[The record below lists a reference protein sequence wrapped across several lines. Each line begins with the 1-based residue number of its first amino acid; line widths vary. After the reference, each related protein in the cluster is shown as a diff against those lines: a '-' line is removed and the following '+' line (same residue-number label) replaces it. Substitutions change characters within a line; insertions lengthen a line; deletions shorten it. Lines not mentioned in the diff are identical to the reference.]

1 MPAALAG
8 PLDRARAA
16 LATMTAAQKATLV
29 GLVLVLVLGGFF
41 FVRWVTAPTYEPLF
55 TNLSATDAS
64 AITDE
69 LTAEGV
75 DYQLQGAG
83 TILVP
88 KDRVYALRLSVAGKG
103 LTPQEGSDSGYS
115 LLDEQGIT
123 TSEFEQQTTY
133 QRALEGE
140 LNNTLEAMDG
150 VRTASV
156 HIAMPKDEV
165 FVTDESRPTAAV
177 LLALTPGT
185 SLAGEQVQA
194 VVNLVSSSIQGMD
207 PADVTVSDT
216 TGRVLSAAGGGAST
230 DSQADA
236 TATFQQTLQANAQA
250 MLDRVL
256 GPNNSMVTVAATM
269 NFDQSNSTSTTYS
282 YPAEIPALAEAST
295 TEQYTGTGGAG
306 AAGVLG
312 TDGTATTAGG
322 GDGSYTKEDTTSNNA
337 VNTEVR
343 TTIAAPGQ
351 VERLT
356 VAVVLNS
363 ADGAATIAPGT
374 VQDLVGNAVS
384 LDPARGDAI
393 TVASAAFDTGAA
405 DAATA
410 DIAAQQAAEASAQM
424 WSLVKTGAIVGG
436 LLLLVLLVWLKN
448 RKKKDEFDEDYEA
461 LELEGA
467 DDLDPLMVSSTRD
480 QALGLRTSAAIEA
493 LERQRLRGEITSMIE
508 AQPDAVA
515 STLRGW
521 LAESRT

>member
-1 MPAALAG
+1 MPAVLAG
-8 PLDRARAA
+8 PLDRMRSS
-16 LATMTAAQKATLV
+16 LATMTMAQKATV
-29 GLVLVLVLGGFF
+29 VALVLALALGGFF
-41 FVRWVTAPTYEPLF
+41 FVRWVTLPTYAPLF
-55 TNLSATDAS
+55 SNLSATDAS

-69 LTAEGV
+69 LTAEGI

-83 TILVP
+83 TIMVP
-88 KDRVYALRLSVAGKG
+88 KDEVYALRLSVAGKG

-115 LLDEQGIT
+115 LLDQQGIT

-140 LNNTLEAMDG
+140 LNNTLEAMNG

-165 FVTDESRPTAAV
+165 FVTDQSKPTAAV

-185 SLAGEQVQA
+185 SLAGEQVQT

-216 TGRVLSAAGGGAST
+216 TGQVLSSAGGGAST

-256 GPNNSMVTVAATM
+256 GPGNSMVTVAATM
-269 NFDQSNSTSTTYS
+269 NFDQSNSTSTSYS
-282 YPAEIPALAEAST
+282 YPAQIPALAESNT
-295 TEQYTGTGGAG
+295 TESYSGSGAG

-312 TDGTATTAGG
+312 TDGTATTSS
-322 GDGSYTKEDTTSNNA
+322 GDGSYTKDSSTANNP

-374 VQDLVGNAVS
+374 VQDLVSNAVS
-384 LDPARGDAI
+384 LDTTRGDAI
-393 TVASAAFDTGAA
+393 TVASAAFNTTAA

-410 DIAAQQAAEASAQM
+410 DIAAQQAAESSAQM
-424 WSLVKTGAIVGG
+424 WSLVKTGSIVGG
-436 LLLLVLLVWLKN
+436 VLLLVLLVWLRN
-448 RKKKDEFDEDYEA
+448 RKQDVFDEDYEA

-467 DDLDPLMVSSTRD
+467 DDLDPLMVASTRD
-480 QALGLRTSAAIEA
+480 QALGMRTSAAIEA

>member
-8 PLDRARAA
+8 PLDRIRAA
-16 LATMTAAQKATLV
+16 LATMTVAQKATVV
-29 GLVLVLVLGGFF
+29 GLVLAVGLGGFF
-41 FVRWVTAPTYEPLF
+41 FLRWVTAPTYAPLF
-55 TNLSATDAS
+55 SNLSAADAS

-83 TILVP
+83 TIMVP
-88 KDRVYALRLSVAGKG
+88 KDDVYALRLSVAGKG

-140 LNNTLEAMDG
+140 LNNTLEAMEG

-156 HIAMPKDEV
+156 HIAMPQDEV
-165 FVTDESRPTAAV
+165 FVTDESKPTAAV

-185 SLAGEQVQA
+185 TPSGEQVQT

-207 PADVTVSDT
+207 PADVAVSDT
-216 TGRVLSAAGGGAST
+216 TGRVLSTAGGTGAST

-236 TATFQQTLQANAQA
+236 TQTFQSTLEANAQA
-250 MLDRVL
+250 LLDRVV
-256 GPNNSMVTVAATM
+256 GPGNSVVTVAATM
-269 NFDQSNSTSTTYS
+269 NFDQSNSTATTYS
-282 YPAEIPALAEAST
+282 YPNEIPALAEST
-295 TEQYTGTGGAG
+295 TTEDYTGSGVG

-312 TDGTATTAGG
+312 TDGTATTGTG
-322 GDGSYTKEDTTSNNA
+322 GDGSYTKDDTTANNPID
-337 VNTEVR
+337 TTTT

-363 ADGAATIAPGT
+363 ADGAAVIATGT
-374 VQDLVGNAVS
+374 VQDLVSQAVS

-393 TVASAAFDTGAA
+393 TVASAAFNTAAA

-410 DIAAQQAAEASAQM
+410 DIAAQQAAEASDRM
-424 WSLVKTGAIVGG
+424 WSLVKTGAIVAGV
-436 LLLLVLLVWLKN
+436 LLLVLLVWLRN
-448 RKKKDEFDEDYEA
+448 RKTGELEEDYEA

-480 QALGLRTSAAIEA
+480 QALGLRTSMAIEA